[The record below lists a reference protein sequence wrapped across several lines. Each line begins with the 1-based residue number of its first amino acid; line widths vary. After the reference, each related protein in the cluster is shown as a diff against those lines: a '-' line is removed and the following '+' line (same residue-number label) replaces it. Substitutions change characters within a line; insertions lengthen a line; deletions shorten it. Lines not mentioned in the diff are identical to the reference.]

1 MQWAEPVTGSSGIP
15 CAGAKKRETKSQS
28 APAAAPTRTGFS
40 AHVPDLPGCIA
51 TGPTVEVV
59 KERMAKAI
67 EMHLA
72 AMSEDGDAI
81 PEPSLLETVEVR

>member
-1 MQWAEPVTGSSGIP
+1 MKAYPIP
-15 CAGAKKRETKSQS
+15 I
-28 APAAAPTRTGFS
+28 APTRTGFS

-59 KERMAKAI
+59 KERMSEAI

-72 AMSEDGDAI
+72 AMLEDGDEI
-81 PEPSLLETVEVR
+81 PEPSRFELVQVR